1 MPPPTPRPAA
11 VLVTG
16 ASSGIGRATALAA
29 AERGDDLVLVARSE
43 KTLQQVATECRL
55 HGAGSV
61 TVHALDVGDDEA
73 VRAMVESV
81 VRRHGRIDLAVH
93 AAGVVAYGR
102 IDQVPAEVF
111 DGVLRTNL
119 LGSANLARHVVPVLR
134 RQEHGS
140 LVLVGSVIGHIRVP
154 GMAAYAVSKHGVRA
168 LAAHLRIE
176 NRDLPGVRIAYA
188 APGGVDTPIYQQAA
202 SYAGFVG
209 RPPPPV
215 FSPEL
220 TARQLL
226 RRADRAWLPA
236 QLNPA
241 NELIRFG
248 ATALPWIYD
257 RLVGPLFGV
266 IATDLTRPTGPTT
279 GNVLEPRAAGNA
291 LRGTAGPTVAGVL
304 ANLRRRFAGA
314 APAATTPDEHVPHPR
329 SATDPVVAR
338 TSTSERSTT

>member
-1 MPPPTPRPAA
+1 MTRFAGKVA
-11 VLVTG
+11 LVTG
-16 ASSGIGRATALAA
+16 ATSGIGRATALAA
-29 AERGDDLVLVARSE
+29 AQRGDDLVLVARSAD
-43 KTLQQVATECRL
+43 TLEEVANECRL
-55 HGAGSV
+55 QGAGSAS
-61 TVHALDVGDDEA
+61 VHVLDVADDDAVARLVEEA
-73 VRAMVESV
+73 LVR
-81 VRRHGRIDLAVH
+81 HDRIDTVVH

-102 IDQVPAEVF
+102 IEQVPAEVF

-119 LGSANLARHVVPVLR
+119 LGSATIARHVVPVLR
-134 RQEHGS
+134 EQREGS
-140 LVLVGSVIGHIRVP
+140 LVLVGSVIGHITVP

-168 LAAHLRIE
+168 LAAHLRLE
-176 NRDLPGVRIAYA
+176 NRDMPGVRIAYA

-226 RRADRAWLPA
+226 RRAERPWLPA

-241 NELIRFG
+241 NDVIRLG
-248 ATALPWIYD
+248 HAALPWVYD

-266 IATDLTRPTGPTT
+266 IATDLTRPTPPTT
-279 GNVLEPRAAGNA
+279 GNVLGPEPARND

-304 ANLRRRFAGA
+304 ANLRRRARGA
-314 APAATTPDEHVPHPR
+314 VPAATVPHPR
-329 SATDPVVAR
+329 SASDGVLEQHPT
-338 TSTSERSTT
+338 ERSTT

>member
-1 MPPPTPRPAA
+1 MPPPEHSPAV

-29 AERGDDLVLVARSE
+29 AERGDDLVLVARSRG
-43 KTLQQVATECRL
+43 TLEQVATDCRL
-55 HGAGSV
+55 RGAGSV
-61 TVHALDVGDDEA
+61 GVHALDVADDDA
-73 VRAMVESV
+73 VARLVEEV
-81 VRRHGRIDLAVH
+81 LVQHDRIDTVVH

-102 IDQVPAEVF
+102 VEQVPADVF
-111 DGVLRTNL
+111 DRVIRTNL
-119 LGSANLARHVVPVLR
+119 LGSAAVARHVVPVLR
-134 RQEHGS
+134 EQGAGS
-140 LVLVGSVIGHIRVP
+140 LVLVGSVIGHITVP

-168 LAAHLRIE
+168 LAAHLRLE

-202 SYAGFVG
+202 TYAGFVG

-226 RRADRAWLPA
+226 RRAEHRLPA

-241 NELIRFG
+241 NDVIRLG
-248 ATALPWIYD
+248 ATFLPWVYD

-266 IATDLTRPTGPTT
+266 IATDLTRPTPPTT
-279 GNVLEPRAAGNA
+279 GNVLAPSPAGNR

-304 ANLRRRFAGA
+304 ANLRRRVRGA
-314 APAATTPDEHVPHPR
+314 VPAATSPHEHVPHPR
-329 SATDPVVAR
+329 SAAELAAEP
-338 TSTSERSTT
+338 TSERSTT

>member
-1 MPPPTPRPAA
+1 MADPGTRPAV

-29 AERGDDLVLVARSE
+29 AERGDDLVLVARSAD
-43 KTLQQVATECRL
+43 TLEEVANECRL
-55 HGAGSV
+55 HGAGSAS
-61 TVHALDVGDDEA
+61 VHVLDVADDDA
-73 VRAMVESV
+73 VARMVEEV
-81 VRRHGRIDLAVH
+81 LVRHDRIDTVVH

-102 IDQVPAEVF
+102 IEEVPAEVF

-119 LGSANLARHVVPVLR
+119 LGSATIARHVVPVLR
-134 RQEHGS
+134 EQREGS
-140 LVLVGSVIGHIRVP
+140 LVLVGSVIGHITVP

-168 LAAHLRIE
+168 LAAHLRLE

-226 RRADRAWLPA
+226 RRAEHPWLPG

-241 NELIRFG
+241 NEVIRLG
-248 ATALPWIYD
+248 HAALPWVYD
-257 RLVGPLFGV
+257 RLVGPLFAV
-266 IATDLTRPTGPTT
+266 IATDLTKPTGPTT
-279 GNVLEPRAAGNA
+279 GNVLEPTPAGNS
-291 LRGTAGPTVAGVL
+291 LTGRAGPTVAGIL
-304 ANLRRRFAGA
+304 ANLRRRVRGE
-314 APAATTPDEHVPHPR
+314 APAATVPHPR
-329 SATDPVVAR
+329 SATDPVAGLP
-338 TSTSERSTT
+338 STSERSTT

>member
-1 MPPPTPRPAA
+1 MPAHPAV

-29 AERGDDLVLVARSE
+29 AERGDDVVLVARSRE
-43 KTLQQVATECRL
+43 TLEEVATACRL
-55 HGAGSV
+55 RGAGSA
-61 TVHALDVGDDEA
+61 TVLVADVSDDEA
-73 VRAMVESV
+73 VARLVEEVLV
-81 VRRHGRIDLAVH
+81 VHDRIDTVVH

-102 IDQVPAEVF
+102 TEQVPAEVF

-119 LGSANLARHVVPVLR
+119 LGSAAVARHVVPVLR
-134 RQEHGS
+134 RQGEGS

-168 LAAHLRIE
+168 LAAHLRLE
-176 NRDLPGVRIAYA
+176 NRDLPGVKIAYA

-202 SYAGFVG
+202 TYAGFVG

-215 FSPEL
+215 FTPEL
-220 TARQLL
+220 TARQVL
-226 RRADRAWLPA
+226 RRADRPWLPG

-241 NELIRFG
+241 NEVIRLG
-248 ATALPWIYD
+248 ATALPWVYD

-266 IATDLTRPTGPTT
+266 IATDLTRPTPPTP
-279 GNVLEPRAAGNA
+279 GNVLTPTPERNG

-304 ANLRRRFAGA
+304 ANLRRRVRGA
-314 APAATTPDEHVPHPR
+314 HPAATVPHPR
-329 SATDPVVAR
+329 SADPAVAP
-338 TSTSERSTT
+338 STTERSTT